1 LAPAPGS
8 RSTLRAALRYALPYR
23 RDLALVLAISLA
35 STALSLY
42 IPLLSRDLVDRALL
56 GRDPA
61 SLVRIVF
68 LFVAMTAAGFGLNVV
83 SGLRYTRASAQILFE
98 MRLDVYRHLQR
109 LSPRYYARTRLGD
122 IVSRINND
130 VGEVQRV
137 AAEALLASV
146 GNVLFLAGSV
156 FMLFVLDLRL
166 ALLSLAFLPP
176 SVWLLLRYRRR
187 LAERVAA
194 FRQSSADIG
203 SFLIETLLGMKLVV
217 ISNAQQREVERFR
230 DRNDRF
236 VRSLLSM
243 QLLTYFAGGL
253 PGLVLA
259 GSAGCVF
266 LLGGSRVIAGSL
278 TLGAFVAFMAYQMRL
293 FAPVQALMGLYASLA
308 TAAVSLGRVH
318 EILETPPE
326 VVERPD
332 ALRLQRVHGDVVF
345 ENVSLRF
352 DRGIPA
358 LEGVSFRVGP
368 GEVLALVGPS
378 GSGKS
383 TIAELLLRLL
393 DPDSG
398 VVRLDGHD
406 LRSLRL
412 AELRRHVVLVEQ
424 EPFLFH
430 ASIAENLRY
439 ARSEASEAELR
450 AAARAAGIDAFI
462 ESLPQ
467 QYQTLVGERGRA
479 LSAGERQRIAIA
491 RAFLADPAV
500 LVLDEPSAA
509 LDPSGEAQLAAGYE
523 AIMKGRTTLLVSH
536 RLRLVSRADRVVVLE
551 GARIVEEGS
560 PGALLERQGAF
571 AGLFR
576 S

>member
-1 LAPAPGS
+1 MAPGPAS

-23 RDLALVLAISLA
+23 RDLGLVLGISLS

-42 IPLLSRDLVDRALL
+42 VPLLSRDLVDQALL
-56 GRDPA
+56 GRNPA
-61 SLVRIVF
+61 SLLRIVF

-83 SGLRYTRASAQILFE
+83 SGLRYTRASARILFD

-122 IVSRINND
+122 IVSRINSD

-146 GNVLFLAGSV
+146 GNLLFLFGGI

-187 LAERVAA
+187 LAGRVAV

-217 ISNAQQREVERFR
+217 VSNAQQREVERFQA
-230 DRNDRF
+230 RNDEF

-243 QLLTYFAGGL
+243 QRVTYLAGGL

-259 GSAGCVF
+259 GSAACVF
-266 LLGGSRVIAGSL
+266 LAGGSRVIAGSL
-278 TLGAFVAFMAYQMRL
+278 TLGSFVAFMAYQMRL
-293 FAPVQALMGLYASLA
+293 LAPVQALLGLYASLA
-308 TAAVSLGRVH
+308 TAAVSLGRVR
-318 EILETPPE
+318 EILETPPD

-332 ALRLQRVHGDVVF
+332 APPSGRVRGDVAF
-345 ENVSLRF
+345 ENVTLRF
-352 DRGIPA
+352 DRGTA
-358 LEGVSFRVGP
+358 VLDGVSFHVRP

-383 TIAELLLRLL
+383 TIAELLLRLI
-393 DPDSG
+393 DPESG

-412 AELRRHVVLVEQ
+412 ADLRRAVVLVEQ

-439 ARSEASEAELR
+439 GRSQASDAELR
-450 AAARAAGIDAFI
+450 AAARAVGIDAFI
-462 ESLPQ
+462 ESLPEA
-467 QYQTLVGERGRA
+467 YQTLVGERGRA

-491 RAFLADPAV
+491 RALLADPAV

-509 LDPSGEAQLAAGYE
+509 LDPGSEAQVVAGYE
-523 AIMKGRTTLLVSH
+523 AIMKGRTTLLISH
-536 RLRLVSRADRVVVLE
+536 RLRLASRADRVVVLD
-551 GARIVEEGS
+551 GAKVVEEG
-560 PGALLERQGAF
+560 PPETLLERRGAF
-571 AGLFR
+571 ASLFR
-576 S
+576 E

>member
-1 LAPAPGS
+1 MAPAPGS